1 MNKYMILITP
11 KDDIKVVPFTKFED
25 VKKAVDGYAD
35 TVLMGDYHFKKTE
48 ETITYHML
56 CNDDFATIPDADFK
70 PNALVSML
78 YNQLIIGNVVIVK
91 LVSGSDGFSDDGFSL
106 EEANEL
112 QSDLVKLTENQLVY
126 RTMSLIRRRN
136 GVE

>member
-56 CNDDFATIPDADFK
+56 CNDYFATIPEVNYK

-91 LVSGSDGFSDDGFSL
+91 LVSGSDGLSDDGFSL

-126 RTMSLIRRRN
+126 STMSLIRRRN